1 MRNAQGAATPNPA
14 SFEDGA
20 YWRAYAEEQQRLA
33 QERKQEEYAAQVKQ
47 AEDALSWEQMQN
59 IRRAVYA
66 KMEYDSETM
75 PVDEAARSAWMAEGR
90 DITERYIHAKALLEE
105 LGLPPALLTAL
116 EQEYNA
122 TVRRTSTQQEAE
134 AAAEQ
139 HPILASGLTVVN
151 NLASGVLG
159 GFDLAWQNARNN
171 LGLGAGIGN
180 WLDSRAKAA
189 QSGAITATGSP
200 AQETATPETPLSQQ
214 PKGEAPKSFAQRMSD
229 WLDSR
234 AEAAQAGEIT
244 ATGDPTYIESEL
256 TPDELRWPWQIALG
270 QKLADGA
277 QTGAGAVGEAIGTLI
292 SGERFYNV
300 WSNFGDILFNNI
312 VAGLTDTGDDLMT
325 TVDLFLPDRVPQ
337 IVQDFSQS
345 VHDANDIWTQKAQNV
360 NEAAEVE
367 NIGALL
373 QMFGSMIPAMIVSKL
388 KAAPSA
394 GGTPTPG
401 SQAGKTAAASDVL
414 QQLTKD
420 PNFWLDMATEFGP
433 SYKQAA
439 QNGMDDWLAYLYA
452 AARGMTSGL
461 MEDLDLPELASEV
474 LP

>member
-1 MRNAQGAATPNPA
+1 M
-14 SFEDGA
+14 
-20 YWRAYAEEQQRLA
+20 
-33 QERKQEEYAAQVKQ
+33 
-47 AEDALSWEQMQN
+47 
-59 IRRAVYA
+59 
-66 KMEYDSETM
+66 
-75 PVDEAARSAWMAEGR
+75 
-90 DITERYIHAKALLEE
+90 
-105 LGLPPALLTAL
+105 
-116 EQEYNA
+116 
-122 TVRRTSTQQEAE
+122 RRTSTQQEAE

-139 HPILASGLTVVN
+139 HPILASGLTVAN

-180 WLDSRAKAA
+180 WLDSRAK
-189 QSGAITATGSP
+189 
-200 AQETATPETPLSQQ
+200 
-214 PKGEAPKSFAQRMSD
+214 
-229 WLDSR
+229 
-234 AEAAQAGEIT
+234 AAQAGEIT

-312 VAGLTDTGDDLMT
+312 VAGLTDTGDDLAST
-325 TVDLFLPDRVPQ
+325 AEAILPDSMKKEVLGG
-337 IVQDFSQS
+337 FLQS
-345 VHDANDIWTQKAQNV
+345 VHDANDIWTQKAQDV

-452 AARGMTSGL
+452 AARGMNSGL
-461 MEDLDLPELASEV
+461 MEMVDLPELASEV